1 MTTANA
7 VECDALV
14 VGGGAVGLSAARAL
28 GGSVVLVDTL
38 PLHNELN
45 ASNDESKFFRVSY
58 AADEMYTRMAV
69 AAGERWRALER
80 EAGQALFGPSGL
92 ALLSRSEASYAL
104 RSESTFLSL
113 GLPVERWDAGE
124 LARRAPALADAGD
137 LAVFDPS
144 SALLDPTP
152 ALTALETSAVARGA
166 RILRGRRVE
175 RVEEP
180 GGRVVATLDDGS
192 EVRAACAVL
201 ATGFHTAEIVPSAAR
216 AIEVTRQAELFFA
229 PRDPGVFTHPA
240 FPLWAAFEDGFY
252 GFPAWRGAVKVADHR
267 RGRVVD
273 PAAPRGAAE
282 PADVESARA
291 FLRRSIPALAE
302 APLAR
307 SRVCLYD
314 NTRDEHFLL
323 GAIGERTVLVAGL
336 SGHGIKFAPL
346 LGEIAAGLAT
356 GTAPTFDLERF
367 DPARSG
373 VELRA

>member
-1 MTTANA
+1 M
-7 VECDALV
+7 ECDALV

-28 GGSVVLVDTL
+28 GGSVLLVDPS
-38 PLHNELN
+38 PLHNDLN

-80 EAGQALFGPSGL
+80 ESGASLLGPSGL
-92 ALLSRSEASYAL
+92 ALLSRGEDSYAL
-104 RSESTFLSL
+104 RSEATLLTL
-113 GLPVERWDAGE
+113 GLSVERWDARE
-124 LARRAPALADAGD
+124 LARRAPALANAGD

-152 ALTALETSAVARGA
+152 ALAALEASAVARGA

-175 RVEEP
+175 RVAEA

-192 EVRAACAVL
+192 EVHAACAVL
-201 ATGFHTAEIVPSAAR
+201 ATGFHTPEIVPSAAR
-216 AIEVTRQAELFFA
+216 AIEVTRQVELFFA
-229 PRDPGVFTHPA
+229 PPA
-240 FPLWAAFEDGFY
+240 PDAFAPRGFPLWAAFEDGFY
-252 GFPAWRGAVKVADHR
+252 GFPTWRGAVKVADHR

-273 PAAPRGAAE
+273 PGLPRGAAE
-282 PADVESARA
+282 PTDEETARA
-291 FLRRSIPALAE
+291 FLRKSIPSLAE

-314 NTRDEHFLL
+314 NTPDEHFLL
-323 GAIGERTVLVAGL
+323 GPIGERTVLVAGL

-346 LGEIAAGLAT
+346 LGEIAAGLVR
-356 GTAPTFDLERF
+356 GVAPDFDLARF
-367 DPARSG
+367 DPQRYRIG
-373 VELRA
+373 LRT